1 MMVTL
6 AFFIILPVMWQIPI
20 CLITAELT
28 TTLQVS
34 APRSWTRRWYL
45 RISPLLRSGLD
56 RLDHHPDDRY
66 IRLIRIH
73 CTGCPVKHPGGF
85 APALPTLL

>member
-28 TTLQVS
+28 TTLQVG

-45 RISPLLRSGLD
+45 RVSPLLRYGLD
-56 RLDHHPDDRY
+56 SLDHHPDDRY
-66 IRLIRIH
+66 TRLICIH
-73 CTGCPVKHPGGF
+73 HTGCLVKHPGS
-85 APALPTLL
+85 LS